1 MLLAMPLHAMP
12 LHAQWRQRAPQPH
25 NVAYDGRFTF
35 ARIRYTELY
44 SAGWS
49 YDYPEM
55 ERNFTTLLSEI
66 TALKPHT
73 TRSNILTFDDPELL
87 KYPIAYVSEP
97 GYWIPSDSEAAGL
110 RRYVEKGGFV
120 IFDDFM
126 GREWENF
133 ETQFRRAFP
142 NARIV
147 PLDLSHPIFDCF
159 FRIKSLDVPYPGRPY
174 IRAKFF
180 GVHEGNDPSKRL
192 AVVINYDTDL
202 GDYMEWTGRGWYPVD
217 PTNEA
222 YKLAVNYIVYGMTR

>member
-1 MLLAMPLHAMP
+1 LLLAMPLHAMP

-55 ERNFTTLLSEI
+55 EQNFMTLLHEITTLS
-66 TALKPHT
+66 PHVR
-73 TRSNILTFDDPELL
+73 RSNILTFDDPELL
-87 KYPIAYVSEP
+87 KFPIAYVSEP
-97 GYWIPSDSEAAGL
+97 GYWVPSEAEAEGL

-133 ETQFRRAFP
+133 ETQLRRALP

-159 FRIKSLDVPYPGRPY
+159 FHIKSLDIPYPGRPY

-180 GVHEGNDPSKRL
+180 GVHEDNDPSKRL